1 MMDIRSQ
8 ATLLFEKYNETMEL
22 CSEDILTRESLKR
35 DIFGTDFEKDFV
47 EMVEEKAEAFLDQ
60 PLGGLEAG
68 SPKAFFGSLMNADD
82 AIEVFKIA
90 SAVSDV
96 KPPRALADR
105 VFSFGDEA
113 VAKMI
118 RLAESGEWEIR
129 GEDESP
135 DTQDMLLPSISAVRA
150 LGEQKSKASLAPILD
165 RFCKIAAPD
174 EYISDVIT
182 EYLVNMGAEATD
194 ELIARIGSAEK
205 IPGGG
210 PEEDLLVALAKIG
223 AGHRSEAFFQS
234 LRGAFRKMERKVIG
248 ALCLGDYGD
257 GRAIPLLKGYLDRN
271 LHTLSREMFY
281 ETLTVI
287 RKLGGDINDIQDPF
301 KDFSKK

>member
-8 ATLLFEKYNETMEL
+8 ATLLFEKYNEYMEH
-22 CSEDILTRESLKR
+22 CSEEILERESEKR

-47 EMVEEKAEAFLDQ
+47 EMVEAQAAVFLDH
-60 PLGGLEAG
+60 PLEGLDAG
-68 SPKAFFGSLMNADD
+68 SPKAFFGRLMNADD
-82 AIEVFKIA
+82 AIEVFRIA

-96 KPPRALADR
+96 KPPKALAER

-113 VAKMI
+113 VTKMI
-118 RLAESGEWEIR
+118 LLAVSNDWDIPGDDLLNSR
-129 GEDESP
+129 DL
-135 DTQDMLLPSISAVRA
+135 LLPGMSAVRA
-150 LGEQKSKASLAPILD
+150 LGEQHCEESIGKILD
-165 RFCKIAAPD
+165 RFCKIKAPD
-174 EYISDVIT
+174 EYISDVVS
-182 EYLVNMGAEATD
+182 EYLINMGPTVTD
-194 ELIARIGSAEK
+194 ALMARIDSAD
-205 IPGGG
+205 ILPANG
-210 PEEDLLVALAKIG
+210 PEEDLVVALAKIG

-257 GRAIPLLKGYLDRN
+257 GRAVPLLKGYLDRN
-271 LHTLSREMFY
+271 LHTISREMFY